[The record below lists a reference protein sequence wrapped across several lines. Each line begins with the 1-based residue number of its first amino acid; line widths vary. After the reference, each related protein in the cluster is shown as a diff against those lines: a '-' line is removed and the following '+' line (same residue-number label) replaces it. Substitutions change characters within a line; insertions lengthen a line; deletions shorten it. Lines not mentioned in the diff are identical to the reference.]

1 MGGIG
6 GLSGL
11 SALGFPSLRGA
22 EADALLA
29 SLDASNEAGLMAM
42 LAGAHGDARTRL
54 DVTTCS
60 WRAAR
65 HRQTCARLLARTR
78 QRRAPTRGS

>member
-42 LAGAHGDARTRL
+42 LAGAGAPRDTGRHAHA
-54 DVTTCS
+54 C
-60 WRAAR
+60 WRAQDRGAR
-65 HRQTCARLLARTR
+65 PHADL
-78 QRRAPTRGS
+78 